1 MSRTVGFPRPAAS
14 RVPGRPPLGRA
25 SDIDTYSYAQLVCM
39 PTHDIP
45 PGTVQFSQAIQKVL
59 LDFEEKKGNPQ
70 PALYCYPTAANIL
83 ETVIT
88 AGFIRNNPSLLSL
101 CGLRLSLSQSLGD
114 PPPFG
119 SLPVVFITTPSAQQD
134 RRPSHP
140 NHQASY
146 NAFLASITE

>member
-14 RVPGRPPLGRA
+14 GRLSEERLILIHIHMHNWYVCPHM
-25 SDIDTYSYAQLVCM
+25 TY
-39 PTHDIP
+39 HR
-45 PGTVQFSQAIQKVL
+45 GQFSKRFKKSL
-59 LDFEEKKGNPQ
+59 LDFEEKKEGNPQ
-70 PALYCYPTAANIL
+70 PALNCYPTAANIL

-88 AGFIRNNPSLLSL
+88 AGFIGNNPSPLSL
-101 CGLRLSLSQSLGD
+101 CGLRLSLSQSLGN

-119 SLPVVFITTPSAQQD
+119 SLPIVFITTTSAQQD